1 MESAVST
8 ELLTISVETIRDGR
22 AEILS
27 RLLSETDFYMTYTKL
42 KVLSFKSC
50 FPAVINFSPNSSVLF
65 VNKLILIFF
74 STNKTVL
81 CSIFPRCNKA
91 DRIILVQ
98 TVFVFDSLSRI
109 LLETIH
115 ILLFHFFLCLSLF
128 IIHYFIQ
135 GNWHPN
141 RDYPFSQYP
150 IFFWILSLAFFDLLK
165 FKSKT
170 WNLTPLVISR
180 NRQVEMSWASLR
192 QDFAVWLRI

>member
-1 MESAVST
+1 MESVVST
-8 ELLTISVETIRDGR
+8 ELLTISVETIRDGKV
-22 AEILS
+22 EILS

-74 STNKTVL
+74 SNNKTVL
-81 CSIFPRCNKA
+81 RSIFPRCNKA

-128 IIHYFIQ
+128 IFHYFIQ
-135 GNWHPN
+135 CNWHPN
-141 RDYPFSQYP
+141 TDYPFSQYP
-150 IFFWILSLAFFDLLK
+150 IFFRILSLAFFDLLK
-165 FKSKT
+165 FKS
-170 WNLTPLVISR
+170 
-180 NRQVEMSWASLR
+180 
-192 QDFAVWLRI
+192 